1 MRKYRL
7 IALGVAVTLLAAACQ
22 SAPPPTAGAGLAQS
36 DAADL
41 QPLTAAPESAQEA
54 AAQAPPTGA
63 PEESEA
69 QSPTVELTTPV
80 EVRQGL
86 AATDPATVDLA
97 SGSPT
102 LVEFFAFW

>member
-7 IALGVAVTLLAAACQ
+7 IALGVAIALLAAACQ
-22 SAPPPTAGAGLAQS
+22 SAAPPTVGSGLVQS

-41 QPLTAAPESAQEA
+41 QPPTTAPEPVQEA
-54 AAQAPPTGA
+54 TAQTPPTGA

-69 QSPTVELTTPV
+69 QAPTSDPIA
-80 EVRQGL
+80 VRQGL

-102 LVEFFAFW
+102 FVEFFAFW

>member
-1 MRKYRL
+1 MRKSRL

-22 SAPPPTAGAGLAQS
+22 AAPLPTVQAGPTQS

-41 QPLTAAPESAQEA
+41 QPPTTAPDPVQEA
-54 AAQAPPTGA
+54 AAQASPTEAAEVQTPPTEPA
-63 PEESEA
+63 A
-69 QSPTVELTTPV
+69 PV
-80 EVRQGL
+80 EVRQEL

-102 LVEFFAFW
+102 FVEFFAFW